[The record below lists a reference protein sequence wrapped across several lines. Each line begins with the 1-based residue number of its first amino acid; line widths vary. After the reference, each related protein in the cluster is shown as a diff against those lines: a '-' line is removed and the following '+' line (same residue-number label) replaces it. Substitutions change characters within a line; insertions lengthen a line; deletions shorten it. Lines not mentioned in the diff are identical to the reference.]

1 MSSAPKRGS
10 AEHLNAIVEHT
21 ERHGGRR
28 NSDGERMTRDEIK
41 RDAIRNLERQDNIRN
56 RRS

>member
-10 AEHLNAIVEHT
+10 AEHLAAIVEHT
-21 ERHGGRR
+21 ERNGGRR
-28 NSDGERMTRDEIK
+28 NADGERMTRDEIK